1 MLDWS
6 GFFGRMLDECQAFWR
21 LLGSLGLHR
30 DRFKISGGAK
40 GTPKDVLCRPKG
52 VLEGSFEGPKGI
64 NVRNGRQQGILK
76 IVQKRLFFLLF

>member
-6 GFFGRMLDECQAFWR
+6 GFFGRMLDEWQAFWR

-40 GTPKDVLCRPKG
+40 GTPKEALCRPKG
-52 VLEGSFEGPKGI
+52 VLEGSFEAPKGI
-64 NVRNGRQQGILK
+64 KVRNGRQQGIFK
-76 IVQKRLFFLLF
+76 IVKKHCFLLLF